1 MSSFRKEYDNRA
13 DAIVTNAIVID
24 AANAVDG
31 QQIPPY
37 YYTDD
42 AAWDTGAQFTF
53 ISPRIVQ
60 ALGLNSC
67 GKGQYMGIGGDQES
81 DIYKVHIALSNG
93 DIVRDLKVYCADL
106 DDYDVLLS
114 MDVITRTDFL
124 ITNADG
130 ETIPDEEVW
139 RKYDKELAFE
149 EQEELE

>member
-1 MSSFRKEYDNRA
+1 MSSFRKEYDKRA

-31 QQIPPY
+31 RQIPPY

-60 ALGLNSC
+60 TLGLKSC

-81 DIYKVHIALSNG
+81 DICKVHIALSNG
-93 DIVRDLKVYCADL
+93 EIVRDLKVYCAYL

-124 ITNADG
+124 ITNKDG
-130 ETIPDEEVW
+130 KTTFQFRTPSEGGV
-139 RKYDKELAFE
+139 EL
-149 EQEELE
+149 